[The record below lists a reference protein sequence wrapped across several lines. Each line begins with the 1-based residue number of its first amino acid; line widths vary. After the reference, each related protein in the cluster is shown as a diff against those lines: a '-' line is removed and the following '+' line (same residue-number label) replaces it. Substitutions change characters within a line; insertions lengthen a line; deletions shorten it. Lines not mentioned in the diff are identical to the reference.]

1 MSVKKAEIGTGEWK
15 EKERGK
21 EERDVIVDTVARVMI
36 PLAQLFALYVM
47 IGTEG
52 AGGGFQGGVIFAAT
66 LILFGTVFGVKRGRE
81 ALPEGINAILNSL
94 GLYIYAG
101 VGILCIILTMGA
113 VEYLNYG
120 GFPLP
125 VEFALRRGYL
135 VTYAVEV
142 GIGITVAT
150 VFASLFF
157 DLAWREDVIES
168 REASSAVAS
177 ARREADARSGAQGGE

>member
-1 MSVKKAEIGTGEWK
+1 MSVKKAEIGTGGWK
-15 EKERGK
+15 EKERG

-81 ALPEGINAILNSL
+81 ALPEGANAILNSL
-94 GLYIYAG
+94 GLWIYAG
-101 VGILCIILTMGA
+101 VGILCIILTMGV

-125 VEFALRRGYL
+125 TEFALRRGYL
-135 VTYAVEV
+135 VTYAIEV

>member
-1 MSVKKAEIGTGEWK
+1 MYK
-15 EKERGK
+15 R
-21 EERDVIVDTVARVMI
+21 
-36 PLAQLFALYVM
+36 QLT
-47 IGTEG
+47 I
-52 AGGGFQGGVIFAAT
+52 
-66 LILFGTVFGVKRGRE
+66 
-81 ALPEGINAILNSL
+81 
-94 GLYIYAG
+94 
-101 VGILCIILTMGA
+101 GA

-125 VEFALRRGYL
+125 IEFALRRGYL

-177 ARREADARSGAQGGE
+177 ARREADARSSGAQGGE

>member
-1 MSVKKAEIGTGEWK
+1 MGTEEGWK
-15 EKERGK
+15 EKEKERER

-66 LILFGTVFGVKRGRE
+66 LILFSTVFGVKRGRE
-81 ALPEGINAILNSL
+81 ALPEGANAILNSL
-94 GLYIYAG
+94 GLWIYAG
-101 VGILCIILTMGA
+101 IGILCIILTMGIA
-113 VEYLNYG
+113 EYLNYG

-125 VEFALRRGYL
+125 AEFALRRGYL
-135 VTYAVEV
+135 VTYAIEV

-177 ARREADARSGAQGGE
+177 AGREADARSGAQGGK